1 MLLTKL
7 LSMEQQCVLLASI
20 IADGEITKIYKNSRR
35 KNNSYREHFGD
46 SQFAYRQWKRNWL
59 RDWLYFTNK
68 GDLLVSK
75 SHPLFTEI
83 YPYFYNSAGVKDIP
97 FDLLKHCN
105 SELFLAVLYM
115 DDGSLCIS
123 KRKNDRKKLIY
134 LTPHIYLYLQA
145 YSKSSLI
152 LLQKFI
158 KGKFNINLH
167 ISNRKD
173 GSGYILKTTSITETF
188 DFLNKINRY
197 TQTCP
202 SMYYKTN
209 WIYRLEKESELI
221 SGKYPDYKILTTSEE
236 RQKNYSMEEI
246 ETIISMKKGGHTLTE
261 ISESLNRTYWSVVYK
276 ISELKKGSF
285 L

>member
-1 MLLTKL
+1 
-7 LSMEQQCVLLASI
+7 MEQLCVLLASI
-20 IADGEITKIYKNSRR
+20 LADGEITKIYKNSRR
-35 KNNSYREHFGD
+35 KNNSYREHFGV
-46 SQFAYRQWKRNWL
+46 SQTEYRQWKQNWL

-75 SHPLFTEI
+75 SHPLFTEL
-83 YPYFYNSAGVKDIP
+83 YPYFYNPVGVKYIP
-97 FDLLKHCN
+97 FDLLELCK

-115 DDGSLCIS
+115 DDGSICIT
-123 KRKNDRKKLIY
+123 KRIYDRKKLIY

-145 YSKSSLI
+145 YSKSSLL

-158 KGKFNINLH
+158 KEKFNINLQ

-173 GSGYILKTTSITETF
+173 GSGCILKTTSVRETF

-197 TQTCP
+197 THTCP

-209 WIYRLEKESELI
+209 WMYRLKKENAVIRAE
-221 SGKYPDYKILTTSEE
+221 YPGYEILTTSEE
-236 RQKNYSMEEI
+236 RQKNYSIEEI
-246 ETIISMKKGGHTLTE
+246 EAIISMKKCGHTLKE

>member
-35 KNNSYREHFGD
+35 KNNSYREHFGV
-46 SQFAYRQWKRNWL
+46 SQFEYRQWKQNWL

-68 GDLLVSK
+68 GDLLVSR
-75 SHPLFTEI
+75 SHPLFTEL
-83 YPYFYNSAGVKDIP
+83 YPYFYNPVGVKDIP
-97 FDLLKHCN
+97 FDLLELCK

-115 DDGSLCIS
+115 DDGSLCIT
-123 KRKNDRKKLIY
+123 KRINDRKKNIY

-145 YSKSSLI
+145 YSKSSLL

-158 KGKFNINLH
+158 KEKFNITLH

-173 GSGYILKTTSITETF
+173 GSGCILKTTSIRETV

-197 TQTCP
+197 THTCP

-209 WIYRLEKESELI
+209 WKYRLEKESVLI
-221 SGKYPDYKILTTSEE
+221 SAKYSDYKILTTSEE
-236 RQKNYSMEEI
+236 RQKNYGTEEI
-246 ETIISMKKGGHTLTE
+246 ETIISMKECGHSIQE
-261 ISESLNRTYWSVVYK
+261 ISESIGRTYWSVVYK
-276 ISELKKGSF
+276 LSELKKNNF